1 MLTIEQNER
10 LTQVGPGTP
19 MGELLRRYWFPIAAT
34 AELQKNPTKAVRLL
48 GENLV
53 LYRDRSG
60 VYGLV
65 ESACAHRRFNLLYGI
80 PEEHGLRCAYHGWLY
95 DENGQCHEMPAEA
108 PDSTFASRVQIVS
121 YPVEQLRG
129 MIFAYM
135 GPSPAPLVPR
145 WDLFVNENVERD
157 VGFSEVPCNWLQIM
171 ENSLDPVHVEW
182 LHNYW
187 SNYVLQ
193 RLGTLDDS
201 DNFWRTRANVR
212 PHVKIGF
219 DVFEHGIVK
228 RRVLEGDD
236 EDNPNW
242 RIGHPVLFPNILRS
256 GTGGTLQIRVPIDD
270 HNTMYYYY
278 NTHRVP
284 SGTTA
289 PLQADEEIPYYRI
302 PLPGADVEGI
312 PVWSLLDHNAG
323 QDNVAWMSQ
332 GPVSERQKEKLGES
346 DRGLIVYRRLLHE
359 QLKIVAD
366 GGDPMNTFRDPAK
379 NQCVV
384 TPFEAMEGDFFTRG
398 GAPGREGA
406 ISTGN
411 SGKYSPVNRER
422 AKKAGAVLSEMPA
435 NAPRLAKA
443 GVQ

>member
-1 MLTIEQNER
+1 M
-10 LTQVGPGTP
+10 
-19 MGELLRRYWFPIAAT
+19 
-34 AELQKNPTKAVRLL
+34 
-48 GENLV
+48 
-53 LYRDRSG
+53 
-60 VYGLV
+60 
-65 ESACAHRRFNLLYGI
+65 
-80 PEEHGLRCAYHGWLY
+80 
-95 DENGQCHEMPAEA
+95 A
-108 PDSTFASRVQIVS
+108 P
-121 YPVEQLRG
+121 P
-129 MIFAYM
+129 
-135 GPSPAPLVPR
+135 
-145 WDLFVNENVERD
+145 
-157 VGFSEVPCNWLQIM
+157 
-171 ENSLDPVHVEW
+171 
-182 LHNYW
+182 
-187 SNYVLQ
+187 
-193 RLGTLDDS
+193 
-201 DNFWRTRANVR
+201 
-212 PHVKIGF
+212 
-219 DVFEHGIVK
+219 
-228 RRVLEGDD
+228 
-236 EDNPNW
+236 
-242 RIGHPVLFPNILRS
+242 
-256 GTGGTLQIRVPIDD
+256 
-270 HNTMYYYY
+270 
-278 NTHRVP
+278 
-284 SGTTA
+284 
-289 PLQADEEIPYYRI
+289 QADEEIPYYRI

-422 AKKAGAVLSEMPA
+422 AKKAGAVLSETPA